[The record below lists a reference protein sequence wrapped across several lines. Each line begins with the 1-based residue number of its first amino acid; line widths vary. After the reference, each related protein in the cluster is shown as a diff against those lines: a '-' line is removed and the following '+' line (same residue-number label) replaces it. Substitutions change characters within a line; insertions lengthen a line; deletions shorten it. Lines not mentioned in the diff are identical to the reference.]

1 MNSFEQN
8 EERIKADVN
17 SVIQSVSNGGQ
28 PDMERLKE
36 AGSDILS
43 TAASLLSNAGI
54 DELTGN
60 SGATAAGGSVTGA
73 GGIVPGAGGSN
84 MSGTGNN
91 GVLGALG
98 GLFGGSGGSGSTP
111 EAEAGDIMKKLRD
124 GLGLDGNALDGLR
137 KAADELKNKM

>member
-36 AGSDILS
+36 AGGDILN
-43 TAASLLSNAGI
+43 TAAALLSNAGI
-54 DELTGN
+54 DGLTGN
-60 SGATAAGGSVTGA
+60 SAGGGTAGSGVAGGSGL
-73 GGIVPGAGGSN
+73 S
-84 MSGTGNN
+84 
-91 GVLGALG
+91 
-98 GLFGGSGGSGSTP
+98 GLFGGSAGGGSGA
-111 EAEAGDIMKKLRD
+111 EAEAGDIFKKLRD

-137 KAADELKNKM
+137 KAADELKNKL

>member
-17 SVIQSVSNGGQ
+17 AVIQSVSNGQ
-28 PDMERLKE
+28 LDEARLKE
-36 AGSDILS
+36 AGSDILN

-54 DELTGN
+54 DG
-60 SGATAAGGSVTGA
+60 
-73 GGIVPGAGGSN
+73 
-84 MSGTGNN
+84 
-91 GVLGALG
+91 
-98 GLFGGSGGSGSTP
+98 
-111 EAEAGDIMKKLRD
+111 LRD

>member
-17 SVIQSVSNGGQ
+17 SVIQSVRNGGQ

-60 SGATAAGGSVTGA
+60 SGTTAADGSVTGA
-73 GGIVPGAGGSN
+73 GGSN
-84 MSGTGNN
+84 VSGTGNN
-91 GVLGALG
+91 GMLGALG

-124 GLGLDGNALDGLR
+124 GLGL
-137 KAADELKNKM
+137 

>member
-17 SVIQSVSNGGQ
+17 AVIQSASTGQ
-28 PDMERLKE
+28 PDMARLKE

-54 DELTGN
+54 DGLTGN
-60 SGATAAGGSVTGA
+60 
-73 GGIVPGAGGSN
+73 GGIGAP
-84 MSGTGNN
+84 
-91 GVLGALG
+91 A
-98 GLFGGSGGSGSTP
+98 SGGSGA

-137 KAADELKNKM
+137 KAADELKNKL

>member
-17 SVIQSVSNGGQ
+17 TVIQSMSNGQ
-28 PDMERLKE
+28 PDMGRLKE

-54 DELTGN
+54 DGLTG
-60 SGATAAGGSVTGA
+60 GGG
-73 GGIVPGAGGSN
+73 
-84 MSGTGNN
+84 
-91 GVLGALG
+91 
-98 GLFGGSGGSGSTP
+98 
-111 EAEAGDIMKKLRD
+111 D

-137 KAADELKNKM
+137 KAADELKNKL

>member
-17 SVIQSVSNGGQ
+17 AVIQSVSNGQQ

-43 TAASLLSNAGI
+43 TAASLLSNSGI
-54 DELTGN
+54 DGLTGN
-60 SGATAAGGSVTGA
+60 GGGSGLLGGGGAPAGAGDGAAAEAAGG
-73 GGIVPGAGGSN
+73 I
-84 MSGTGNN
+84 
-91 GVLGALG
+91 
-98 GLFGGSGGSGSTP
+98 F
-111 EAEAGDIMKKLRD
+111 KKLRD

-137 KAADELKNKM
+137 KAADELKNKL

>member
-17 SVIQSVSNGGQ
+17 AVIQSVSNGQQ

-43 TAASLLSNAGI
+43 TASSFLSNSGI
-54 DELTGN
+54 DGLTG
-60 SGATAAGGSVTGA
+60 SGGAAGAGGGSGLLGNAAAPAGAGDGAAEAAGG
-73 GGIVPGAGGSN
+73 I
-84 MSGTGNN
+84 
-91 GVLGALG
+91 L
-98 GLFGGSGGSGSTP
+98 
-111 EAEAGDIMKKLRD
+111 KKLRD

-137 KAADELKNKM
+137 RAADELKNKL

>member
-28 PDMERLKE
+28 PDMERIKE

-54 DELTGN
+54 DGLTKDG
-60 SGATAAGGSVTGA
+60 GA
-73 GGIVPGAGGSN
+73 GNGS
-84 MSGTGNN
+84 
-91 GVLGALG
+91 AQD
-98 GLFGGSGGSGSTP
+98 
-111 EAEAGDIMKKLRD
+111 AEAGDIFKNLRD
-124 GLGLDGNALDGLR
+124 GLGLNENALDGLR
-137 KAADELKNKM
+137 NAADELKNKL

>member
-17 SVIQSVSNGGQ
+17 AVIQSVSNGQQ

-43 TAASLLSNAGI
+43 TAASLLSNSGI
-54 DELTGN
+54 DGLTGN
-60 SGATAAGGSVTGA
+60 GGGPGLPGGGGSGAVSSLLGGGGAPAGAGDGAAAEAAGG
-73 GGIVPGAGGSN
+73 I
-84 MSGTGNN
+84 
-91 GVLGALG
+91 L
-98 GLFGGSGGSGSTP
+98 
-111 EAEAGDIMKKLRD
+111 KKLRD

-137 KAADELKNKM
+137 KAADELKNKL